1 MINLQGI
8 RTRSFAPFE
17 SKGIFTK
24 KKKKH
29 RLSESKT
36 LDKNFHTQMKNI
48 FENFLLITQRV
59 KKKKK
64 KLQSDRLNLNEYNSR
79 GILLKILEKNFI
91 KRNSHLRYN
100 TFPSDYDQ
108 GKQLK
113 RYTRS
118 TIHGDRCPTLIGRHG
133 SDRVQFTQADKRSV
147 FVIVERIF
155 LLVLIGFDKPD
166 KVSGLTA
173 VRR

>member
-24 KKKKH
+24 KKKKKKH
-29 RLSESKT
+29 HLSESKT
-36 LDKNFHTQMKNI
+36 LDKNFHSRSNEKYFREFFTNYT
-48 FENFLLITQRV
+48 ES

-79 GILLKILEKNFI
+79 GILLKILENFI

-133 SDRVQFTQADKRSV
+133 SDRVQFT
-147 FVIVERIF
+147 
-155 LLVLIGFDKPD
+155 
-166 KVSGLTA
+166 
-173 VRR
+173 